1 MQQSGSSLFIFI
13 AFGIIGVAIAVVLVF
28 ALTDWLQPVSFAI
41 RRWLSAVSSSVKSA
55 FGGRNDEN
63 DDSRNDDI
71 DNATATLLSLIQG
84 VTIVVDES
92 GDVIRANPAAYALGV
107 VEDDTITNAEV
118 RDAIQEVRERGGRK
132 QFDITTQTPERYAST
147 QKDKWAD
154 QGINV
159 QGVRRPNWLKV
170 TVGRINK
177 HFMVVLIDDVSDIVR
192 FTEVRESFLVNVSE
206 QLLKPTEALA
216 QLADALERDHLD
228 PQQVRDEAV
237 QVRES
242 SRNLT
247 HMVADL
253 MLLVKAQEPI
263 IPSSA
268 NRCLICE
275 QLEGVKREVADRLDK
290 ASITLNIDCT
300 EGLTVN
306 GDGEQIQAAVTKLVN
321 NAIRYSEPGSMVV
334 ISARP
339 SADGKQAN
347 IKVIDRGVGISKQD
361 QARIFERFY
370 RGANQ
375 TKRSEEGMGLGLA
388 IVKHVALTH
397 HGSVSVWSSPGQ
409 GSTFTLTLPLAQ

>member
-13 AFGIIGVAIAVVLVF
+13 AFGIIGVAIAVILVF

-118 RDAIQEVRERGGRK
+118 RDAIEEVRERGGRK

-177 HFMVVLIDDVSDIVR
+177 HFVVVLIDDVSDIVR

-206 QLLKPTEALA
+206 QLLKPTEALT

-242 SRNLT
+242 SRSLN

-253 MLLVKAQEPI
+253 MLLMKAQEPI

-306 GDGEQIQAAVTKLVN
+306 GDSEQIQAAVTKLVN

-339 SADGKQAN
+339 SADGKEAN

-375 TKRSEEGMGLGLA
+375 TERSEEGMGLGLA

-397 HGSVSVWSSPGQ
+397 HGSVSVWSTPGQ